1 MDIVSFFGAE
11 FLGQPAGVWAI
22 FMGVVALLL
31 ILDLGV
37 LNRGDHE
44 IGIRRSLVLS
54 SFYIGVALLFGVWVW
69 IDLGADAG
77 MLYLTGFVVE
87 KSLALDNIFV
97 ISLIFA
103 AFAIPR
109 AYQHRVLFWGI
120 LGVLVLRAVMIGL
133 GAALISSFDW
143 ILYFFGA
150 FLIITGIKMLFAG
163 DEPMNIEDNRILKL
177 VRRIIPVSPKL
188 DGHNF
193 FTHVT
198 KPDGKVHRV
207 ATPLFLALVSIE
219 IADIVFAVDS
229 VPAVFAITTDP
240 YIVYTSNI
248 FAILGLRALYFAL
261 AAMVHR
267 FHYLKYALA
276 LVLVLVGGKIFWSH
290 LVGPVDTLISL
301 GSTIGLLG
309 GGVLISLWKTRKDD
323 RSAAAEIEAQVG
335 ASDVSTRRTQ

>member
-11 FLGQPAGVWAI
+11 FFGQPAAVWLLFAGI
-22 FMGVVALLL
+22 VVLLL
-31 ILDLGV
+31 VLDLGV

-44 IGIRRSLVLS
+44 IGIRRSLLLS
-54 SFYIGVALLFGVWVW
+54 SFYIGVALLFGAWVW
-69 IDLGADAG
+69 YDLGADAG

-97 ISLIFA
+97 ISLIFG

-120 LGVLVLRAVMIGL
+120 LGVLVLRAIMIGL
-133 GAALISSFDW
+133 GAALISSFGW
-143 ILYFFGA
+143 ILYIFGA
-150 FLIITGIKMLFAG
+150 FLILTGIKMLFAG
-163 DEPMNIEDNRILKL
+163 DEPMDLEKSRILKL
-177 VRRIIPVSPKL
+177 VRRMIPVSPNL
-188 DGHNF
+188 DGHRF
-193 FTHVT
+193 FTRVQQGG
-198 KPDGKVHRV
+198 GKAHLV

-276 LVLVLVGGKIFWSH
+276 LVLVLVGGKIFWTH
-290 LVGPVDTLISL
+290 LIGPVNTFVSL
-301 GSTIGLLG
+301 GSTIGILAA
-309 GGVLISLWKTRKDD
+309 GVILSLWKTRNDV
-323 RSAAAEIEAQVG
+323 EPIAQAG
-335 ASDVSTRRTQ
+335 ESDVSIKRTQ

>member
-1 MDIVSFFGAE
+1 MDIVSFLGAE
-11 FLGQPAGVWAI
+11 FLGKSAVAWAL
-22 FMGVVALLL
+22 FVGVVATLLV
-31 ILDLGV
+31 LDLGV

-44 IGIRRSLVLS
+44 IGIRRSLILS
-54 SFYIGVALLFGVWVW
+54 SFYIGVALLFGGWVW
-69 IDLGADAG
+69 YDLGADAG

-97 ISLIFA
+97 ISLIFG

-120 LGVLVLRAVMIGL
+120 LGVLVLRAIMIGL
-133 GAALISSFDW
+133 GAALISSFGW

-163 DEPMNIEDNRILKL
+163 DEPMDLEKSRILKL
-177 VRRIIPVSPKL
+177 VRRMIPVSPTL

-193 FTHVT
+193 FTHV
-198 KPDGKVHRV
+198 KKADGKMHWV

-267 FHYLKYALA
+267 FDYLKYALA
-276 LVLVLVGGKIFWSH
+276 LVLVLVGGKIFWTH
-290 LVGPVDTLISL
+290 LVGPVDTLLSL
-301 GSTIGLLG
+301 GSTLGLLG
-309 GGVLISLWKTRKDD
+309 GGVILSLWKTRRDD
-323 RSAAAEIEAQVG
+323 RAAFQAG